1 MWKKQ
6 RFTCLGLFLI
16 FLVYFIPAGYAQE
29 VKKFTT
35 GAFVHVNRLDTD
47 LQRRVSTK
55 MDVRRVLGAPKGI
68 GGAIIPSDPDHK
80 HREFWYYEDIEMK
93 DIRKEEG
100 VYKVNMRQQV
110 LFVVFDKG
118 VYDGYMWFTNVSE
131 DKAQ

>member
-1 MWKKQ
+1 MWNKQ

-29 VKKFTT
+29 SKKFST
-35 GAFVHVNRLDTD
+35 GAFVNVNRLDTD
-47 LQRRVSTK
+47 LQRGVSTK
-55 MDVRRVLGAPKGI
+55 MDVRRVLGAPKGM
-68 GGAIIPSDPDHK
+68 GGAIIPAYRMP
-80 HREFWYYEDIEMK
+80 REFWYYEDIEMEMK
-93 DIRKEEG
+93 DIKKEEG

-118 VYDGYMWFTNVSE
+118 VYDGYMWFTNVSK